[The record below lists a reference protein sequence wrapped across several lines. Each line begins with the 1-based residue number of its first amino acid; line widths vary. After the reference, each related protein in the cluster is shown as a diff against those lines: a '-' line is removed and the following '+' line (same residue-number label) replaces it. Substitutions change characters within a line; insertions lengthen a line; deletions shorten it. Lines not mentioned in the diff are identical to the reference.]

1 MGSILKEI
9 TGLSVLTCVQQS
21 VMNFGILMVQ
31 GLVNSFGTVV
41 MAAFAAAVKI
51 DSFAYSPVQDFG
63 NAFSTYVAQNYG
75 AGKMDR
81 IKEGMKK
88 AVLLVFVFCMAISG
102 AVYVFGSRLM
112 SLFVDSSNTD
122 VIAVGAGYLRVEGAF
137 YFGIGLLFIFYGY
150 FRAVGKP
157 SVSVALTVISL
168 GTRVALAY
176 MLAAFLKVGVIG
188 IWAAVPVGWLLAD
201 IAGAVF
207 LKKHRKTY
215 TS

>member
-1 MGSILKEI
+1 
-9 TGLSVLTCVQQS
+9 
-21 VMNFGILMVQ
+21 
-31 GLVNSFGTVV
+31 
-41 MAAFAAAVKI
+41 
-51 DSFAYSPVQDFG
+51 
-63 NAFSTYVAQNYG
+63 
-75 AGKMDR
+75 
-81 IKEGMKK
+81 
-88 AVLLVFVFCMAISG
+88 MAISG
-102 AVYVFGSRLM
+102 AIYVFGSRLM

-201 IAGAVF
+201 ITGAVF